1 MSSKRLYEARQRS
14 EGPAQYMSTA
24 CRYDPSCVT
33 PIGSIGNKGITTIEA
48 IGKTPQGRVLQ
59 QAWLELEVVQCGYC

>member
-1 MSSKRLYEARQRS
+1 
-14 EGPAQYMSTA
+14 MSTA